1 MKEFKRQFSL
11 NIKINFYFVKKRL
24 NIFSFNLDT
33 RIHTSPKEDGH
44 GSQVL
49 GPKGVDSRRKET
61 GRKDLLGKQLRCG
74 PFIYN
79 PKHGQRTPLPG
90 VCWGGH
96 RKEVCSHRLRPLGC
110 QPLSQNTIE
119 NSGVSA
125 AAVTRCHCQHSVA
138 GPRRAQATLSPASPT
153 CRHTHN
159 SILPPNSIQGATHI
173 NIRQTRYKAWKIQP
187 RGGKEARGAA
197 GR

>member
-44 GSQVL
+44 GSQAL

-90 VCWGGH
+90 VCCGGH

-125 AAVTRCHCQHSVA
+125 AAVTRCHCQHSVSWA
-138 GPRRAQATLSPASPT
+138 QEGPGDIKSGITNMPP
-153 CRHTHN
+153 HTQFN
-159 SILPPNSIQGATHI
+159 SSSKLDSRSNTH
-173 NIRQTRYKAWKIQP
+173 
-187 RGGKEARGAA
+187 
-197 GR
+197 